1 MPINRMPTKDFI
13 NVKQRNRLDSLVT
26 DVTPLSAPDKIARV
40 RELCR
45 AQFDKEPSAFDA
57 HDVERF
63 MNSDWTVTRFLL
75 RKKDDPEEAAD
86 MMVSCARWRHKL
98 GMPRWKDE
106 DFPREFYNLGGVF
119 PYESDL
125 LGNTMIYV
133 RAKLYDKKLS
143 CIQELFQH
151 YIIHIANR
159 VDEERDGRGWAMVFD
174 CSGTGM
180 ANLDVNML
188 LFMLN
193 EVIPH
198 LPKGL
203 NYVLIYELPWLLSKI
218 VNTTIAC
225 LPGEYKKL
233 AKTASKKDIHN
244 WIAKEA
250 LPDFM
255 GGTCDINYRRAPPN
269 SRNFEDMAAELKL
282 TEKDL
287 SAIRKIYQPYLD
299 EAEEA
304 IAIRKSKNVRRRSS
318 VLEFWHWMKNKSG
331 AGNDAPAE
339 GSNTDANNKTAD
351 SAKDSANNK
360 ATKKVSVSKK
370 DQPKLASI
378 ADEGDE

>member
-1 MPINRMPTKDFI
+1 MPTKDFI
-13 NVKQRNRLDSLVT
+13 NVKQRNRLDSLIT
-26 DVTPLSAPDKIARV
+26 DVTPNSPPESIAKVRAIIQAEVDKDPG
-40 RELCR
+40 
-45 AQFDKEPSAFDA
+45 QFDPSDI
-57 HDVERF
+57 ERF
-63 MNSDWTVTRFLL
+63 MKSDWTVTRFLL
-75 RKKDDPEEAAD
+75 RKKDNIEDAGQ
-86 MMVSCARWRHKL
+86 MMINCGRWRHKL

-119 PYESDL
+119 PYAPDL
-125 LGNTMIYV
+125 LGNTVIYV

-159 VDEERDGRGWAMVFD
+159 VDNERDGRGWSIVFD

-180 ANLDVNML
+180 ANMDVNML

-193 EVIPH
+193 DVIPN

-255 GGTCDINYRRAPPN
+255 GGTCDINYRRAPKN
-269 SRNFEDMAAELKL
+269 ARSFEEMAVDLKL
-282 TEKDL
+282 SEKDL
-287 SAIRKIYQPYLD
+287 NAIKKIYQPYLD
-299 EAEEA
+299 EADEA
-304 IAIRKSKNVRRRSS
+304 MARRSKNMRRRSS
-318 VLEFWHWMKNKSG
+318 VMEFWHWMKNKIDTNPEDPNTSTSEQQG
-331 AGNDAPAE
+331 AE
-339 GSNTDANNKTAD
+339 GS
-351 SAKDSANNK
+351 SK
-360 ATKKVSVSKK
+360 ASKKVSVSKK
-370 DQPKLASI
+370 EAPKLAAI
-378 ADEGDE
+378 VDEGDGVCH

>member
-13 NVKQRNRLDSLVT
+13 NVKQRNRLDSLIT
-26 DVTPLSAPDKIARV
+26 DVTPNSPPEVIAKVRAIIQAEVDKDPN
-40 RELCR
+40 
-45 AQFDKEPSAFDA
+45 QFDPNDI
-57 HDVERF
+57 ERF
-63 MNSDWTVTRFLL
+63 MKSDWTVTRFLL
-75 RKKDDPEEAAD
+75 RKKDNIEDAGQ
-86 MMVSCARWRHKL
+86 MMISCARWRHKL

-106 DFPREFYNLGGVF
+106 DFPKEFYNLGGVF
-119 PYESDL
+119 PYAPDL
-125 LGNTMIYV
+125 LGNTVIYV

-159 VDEERDGRGWAMVFD
+159 VDEERDGRGWSIVFD

-180 ANLDVNML
+180 ANMDVNML

-225 LPGEYKKL
+225 LPSEYKKL

-244 WIAKEA
+244 WVAKEA

-255 GGTCDINYRRAPPN
+255 GGTSDINYRRAPKN
-269 SRNFEDMAAELKL
+269 ARTFEEMAADLKL
-282 TEKDL
+282 SDKDL
-287 SAIRKIYQPYLD
+287 AAIRKIYQPYLD
-299 EAEEA
+299 EADEA
-304 IAIRKSKNVRRRSS
+304 MARRSKNMRRRSS
-318 VLEFWHWMKNKSG
+318 VLEFWHWMKNKIDSG
-331 AGNDAPAE
+331 TTDDGNSASSPTLDASQDQPK
-339 GSNTDANNKTAD
+339 GS
-351 SAKDSANNK
+351 
-360 ATKKVSVSKK
+360 KKVSVSKK
-370 DQPKLASI
+370 DAPKLASI
-378 ADEGDE
+378 VDEGEH